1 METGVENKCQE
12 NKILRTASYKVAFQ
26 QTVHIQT
33 VRVCKSFVNE
43 LDQLFYEHSTFS
55 FFR

>member
-12 NKILRTASYKVAFQ
+12 NKILRTATYKVAFQ